1 MGNTYS
7 SSKEQEY
14 HSYIETQFK
23 TIQLQQKQIG
33 DLLTT
38 LQNSQ
43 NSQNTHN
50 VLNTQINQHSQLHTQ
65 LETLRAK
72 NLLEKKQYLD
82 NLNKL
87 KQYKQLQ
94 EKQHFPQL
102 ENKSIKIDPYQ
113 ILGLPKQFTK
123 TQLKKAYLQK
133 ALKYHPD
140 RGGSPETFK
149 HISTSYKYLLNVL
162 EKSEYRDHQ
171 TLKQSLKKSEFHE
184 QKPMN
189 LDNFDVNKFNKVYE
203 EHRTDNAYDR
213 GYGDWML
220 SQQKQHKQK
229 DFQGKFNKS
238 KFHNEFESMKQ
249 STRKQTSDQLSIMD
263 PKQDISYKG
272 SDQIVELGQKN
283 VKNFSGGTGG
293 LTYRDLKDA
302 YENPTLID
310 VNSVDLSKRNTN
322 MTSLKS
328 ERTNINY
335 QMSTQ
340 ESQKRASLE
349 NKLQDNEQKRLQRIR
364 ETDQMIFNQYKQIHN
379 RLHN

>member
-14 HSYIETQFK
+14 QSYIETQFK

-38 LQNSQ
+38 LQNAQ
-43 NSQNTHN
+43 NAQNAQT
-50 VLNTQINQHSQLHTQ
+50 NQQSQLHTQ
-65 LETLRAK
+65 LETLQAK
-72 NLLEKKQYLD
+72 NLLEKKQYIN
-82 NLNKL
+82 NLTKL
-87 KQYKQLQ
+87 KQYKQLH
-94 EKQHFPQL
+94 EKQPLPQL
-102 ENKSIKIDPYQ
+102 ENKSKKIDPYQ

-133 ALKYHPD
+133 ALQHHPD

-149 HISTSYKYLLNVL
+149 QISTSYKYLLNVL
-162 EKSEYRDHQ
+162 ESSDYRDHH
-171 TLKQSLKKSEFHE
+171 TLKQSLQKSEFHE

-203 EHRTDNAYDR
+203 QHRSENAYDR
-213 GYGDWML
+213 GYGDWIKS
-220 SQQKQHKQK
+220 SQTQQKQK

-302 YENPTLID
+302 YENPTLIN

-322 MTSLKS
+322 MISLKS
-328 ERTNINY
+328 ERSNINY

-340 ESQKRASLE
+340 EAQKRASLD
-349 NKLQDNEQKRLQRIR
+349 KQLQDNEQKRLQRIR